1 MPRLA
6 VRWSETEAHKPYAR
20 PFMVSFIDDQDT
32 TLGSVAVNGA
42 DLLYYRQFQA
52 AVMAL
57 AGELFRDEQVERDR
71 DPQRAWLDQ
80 IAALVPPATALR
92 VTPHSTFDHQVG
104 RRFGFAISAG
114 DGASADVEPN
124 TLLEY
129 QECQAAVAHQTGRL
143 FRVAELETIAD
154 AQARQS
160 AWLAWLRDRLSPP
173 DAAEA
178 LTAAWPWR

>member
-20 PFMVSFIDDQDT
+20 PFMVSFIDDQDA

-57 AGELFRDEQVERDR
+57 AGELFRDELVERDP

-80 IAALVPPATALR
+80 IAALVPPAAALR
-92 VTPHSTFDHQVG
+92 VTRHPPSATKLAG
-104 RRFGFAISAG
+104 RFGLPFSA
-114 DGASADVEPN
+114 
-124 TLLEY
+124 
-129 QECQAAVAHQTGRL
+129 AAAPP
-143 FRVAELETIAD
+143 AIAD
-154 AQARQS
+154 
-160 AWLAWLRDRLSPP
+160 P
-173 DAAEA
+173 
-178 LTAAWPWR
+178 TT